1 MKHRSPLFSDPTTLN
16 RKSLSFPHPTPT
28 TANGLFIITSF
39 AKGVHEGST
48 PKMYDRLDTVQF
60 MFKAHEIQNECSSSL
75 GGSPGTYHLYLAP
88 SSSTCGSQS
97 CLACRPSDQWTKEE
111 CRIIEL
117 GRCSWAGSGSATR
130 ITADL
135 IRLHGC
141 AYLQRC
147 LARAQ
152 GQSRMG
158 LVNS

>member
-1 MKHRSPLFSDPTTLN
+1 MRHRSPLFSDPTTLN

-60 MFKAHEIQNECSSSL
+60 MFKAHEIQNGCSSSL

-97 CLACRPSDQWTKEE
+97 CLACRPQTNGQRKSAEE
-111 CRIIEL
+111 SSLEGVPGLGLEVPHASLLISFACMAVLTCR
-117 GRCSWAGSGSATR
+117 GVWPVPRAKAGWAW
-130 ITADL
+130 
-135 IRLHGC
+135 
-141 AYLQRC
+141 
-147 LARAQ
+147 
-152 GQSRMG
+152 
-158 LVNS
+158 